1 MAYQRLFEFVKSKC
15 ERLAESNAS
24 AAEDIE
30 PTLQAAIRAL
40 RKLPTYLHQCLDLV
54 VNSRRSQL
62 VRTAKGLVNLSLG
75 IAIDSSI
82 LMLSYSISISGGA
95 LGSQPRSSSITPFDA
110 LAYTIHHTNNKPY
123 ISIFQPYP
131 KSLLNCYCY
140 CYCY

>member
-62 VRTAKGLVNLSLG
+62 VRTAKGLVILSLG
-75 IAIDSSI
+75 IAMDIF
-82 LMLSYSISISGGA
+82 L
-95 LGSQPRSSSITPFDA
+95 
-110 LAYTIHHTNNKPY
+110 YTDVVIFHIYIWWCTRKPAPIFFYHT
-123 ISIFQPYP
+123 
-131 KSLLNCYCY
+131 L
-140 CYCY
+140 